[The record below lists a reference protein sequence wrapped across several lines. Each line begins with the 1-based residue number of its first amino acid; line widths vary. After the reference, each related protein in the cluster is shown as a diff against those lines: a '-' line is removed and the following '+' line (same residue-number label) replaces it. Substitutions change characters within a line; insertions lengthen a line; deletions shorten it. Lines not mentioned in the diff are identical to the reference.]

1 MAIKVKKI
9 NEDGIEI
16 VKEIEDDL
24 YSAYVNIGWEKV
36 EEKKPKSD
44 IFKQIKKEIKVEKE
58 NESDI

>member
-58 NESDI
+58 NE